1 MLVTGKM
8 EITKTIMNTMTP
20 IIQEFKIKSG
30 RGETPPGMGP
40 AGGIWV
46 LTRNKL
52 QLLLMG
58 RTDLRGG
65 GGGGTTPE

>member
-40 AGGIWV
+40 GGGIWV

-52 QLLLMG
+52 QLLLDG
-58 RTDLRGG
+58 AH
-65 GGGGTTPE
+65 